1 MMSVDEM
8 RRESGLKGDYWFYK
22 VDYVPVRQTGPS
34 LSFSSPSLSFSLNL
48 IWLFCLSRQV
58 PNELTHD
65 RAAPEQGRTQKRRD
79 ECAGDGWMDGWMDG
93 RRRK

>member
-22 VDYVPVRQTGPS
+22 VDYVPPDPFLS
-34 LSFSSPSLSFSLNL
+34 LSLNL

-58 PNELTHD
+58 PDGRALMHSTTD
-65 RAAPEQGRTQKRRD
+65 RDRRHRTEEKRRGG
-79 ECAGDGWMDGWMDG
+79 ERSG
-93 RRRK
+93 